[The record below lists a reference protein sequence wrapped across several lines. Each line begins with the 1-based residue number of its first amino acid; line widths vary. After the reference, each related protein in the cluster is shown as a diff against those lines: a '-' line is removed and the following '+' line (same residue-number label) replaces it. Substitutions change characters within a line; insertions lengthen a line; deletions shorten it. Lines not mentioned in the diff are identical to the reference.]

1 MGVVKRVQPKKSD
14 NRLVASHQFMGFGLA
29 ILATVL
35 FSIKPIFVKLAYQYG
50 VDSVVL
56 MTLRML
62 FSLPFYLV
70 IGCWLL
76 MAKQVPLS
84 PLKAELWP
92 CILVGLLGYYLAS
105 YLDLVGLTM
114 VSAQLERII
123 LFIFPTIVVILSR
136 IIYKKPINSKT
147 IGVFIVTYLGVLLI
161 FSHDFKVSK
170 HDTLAGGIYIF
181 ASAIAFA
188 CYILFS
194 RQRVLNIGSRMFTC
208 IAMGAASLAIVIHF
222 LLTHQLSDF
231 LVSMPVLSIAAMIAF
246 ISTVLPSFFVSEAI
260 ARLGAEQTSLV
271 STLGPVITAFLA
283 IVILNESFTF
293 YHAIGMALVM
303 SGIAWLGL
311 QKSENS

>member
-1 MGVVKRVQPKKSD
+1 MIGV
-14 NRLVASHQFMGFGLA
+14 GLA
-29 ILATVL
+29 TLATVL

-62 FSLPFYLV
+62 FSLPFYLA

-76 MAKQVPLS
+76 MSKRTPLA
-84 PLKAELWP
+84 PLKTELGP

-123 LFIFPTIVVILSR
+123 LFIFPTIVVILGR
-136 IIYKKPINSKT
+136 IIYKTPINGKT
-147 IGVFIVTYLGVLLI
+147 KGILFITYLGVLLI

-170 HDTLAGGIYIF
+170 HDTLTGGGYIV

-188 CYILFS
+188 CYMLFS
-194 RQRVLNIGSRMFTC
+194 KQRVLNIGSRMFTC
-208 IAMGAASLAIVIHF
+208 IAMGAASLAIVVHF
-222 LLTHQLSDF
+222 LLTHQLADF
-231 LVSMPVLSIAAMIAF
+231 LVSVPVLGIAAMIAF
-246 ISTVLPSFFVSEAI
+246 VCTVLPSFFISEAI

-271 STLGPVITAFLA
+271 ATLGPVITAFLA
-283 IVILNESFTF
+283 IVVLNEPFTF
-293 YHAIGMALVM
+293 YHAVGMALVM

-311 QKSENS
+311 QKSKN